1 MPAEQ
6 SPTRL
11 ESRSVAENR
20 SLRSGASAGRSH
32 SFRSIDV
39 KDGRRQFHNR
49 GVSHQ
54 GANFATMSLADVT
67 PTAKSAAEAARDQT
81 VLTPVLSRS
90 GVYPADSYHQD
101 FFKNNKGIP
110 VRFGSRFKA
119 CRVACGRDARG
130 KAMWGV
136 DAPFAG
142 IRPAARPRYP

>member
-1 MPAEQ
+1 MQARGE
-6 SPTRL
+6 THL
-11 ESRSVAENR
+11 V
-20 SLRSGASAGRSH
+20 
-32 SFRSIDV
+32 RSIDV
-39 KDGRRQFHNR
+39 KDGRGQFRNR

-67 PTAKSAAEAARDQT
+67 PTAKSAAEVARDQA
-81 VLTPVLSRS
+81 VLTPVLSGS

-101 FFKNNKGIP
+101 FNKNNKGILAR
-110 VRFGSRFKA
+110 VGSRFKA

>member
-1 MPAEQ
+1 MQARGE
-6 SPTRL
+6 TH
-11 ESRSVAENR
+11 SVR
-20 SLRSGASAGRSH
+20 SLGVTDGGGQ
-32 SFRSIDV
+32 FR
-39 KDGRRQFHNR
+39 NR

-54 GANFATMSLADVT
+54 GPFFATMFLADVT
-67 PTAKSAAEAARDQT
+67 PTAKSAAEAARDQA

-101 FFKNNKGIP
+101 FNKNNKGIP
-110 VRFGSRFKA
+110 ARFGSRFKA

-130 KAMWGV
+130 KAMSGV